1 MSDLT
6 QALLKRLL
14 SYDPVTGHFTWLEQ
28 YNSRTV
34 VGSTAGTVDNKG
46 YIKIQIYGK
55 QYYSGRL
62 AWFYMT
68 GKWPIGLIDHSD
80 GNQANDAWDNL
91 REATYSE
98 STHNRFLP
106 VGESGLRG
114 VRRVPSV
121 PPRWEA
127 RIAVGYHRMTL
138 GTFDS
143 AEEAHAAY
151 LAASEN
157 LHGKYAPHNR
167 QKGAT

>member
-1 MSDLT
+1 MITHTRLK
-6 QALLKRLL
+6 QLLD
-14 SYDPVTGHFTWLEQ
+14 YNPETGLFTWLEQ
-28 YNSRTV
+28 YNSRTIV
-34 VGSTAGTVDNKG
+34 DSTAGTVDSGG

-55 QYYSGRL
+55 QYRGGRL

-68 GKWPIGLIDHSD
+68 GEWPLEYIDHKD
-80 GNQANDAWDNL
+80 GNRANDAWCNL

-98 STHNRFLP
+98 STHNRYLP

-114 VRRVPSV
+114 VRRIHSD

-127 RIAVGYHRMTL
+127 RIAVGYHRTTL

-151 LAASEN
+151 LAASNN
-157 LHGKYAPHNR
+157 LHGKFSHDNR
-167 QKGAT
+167 QKGTV